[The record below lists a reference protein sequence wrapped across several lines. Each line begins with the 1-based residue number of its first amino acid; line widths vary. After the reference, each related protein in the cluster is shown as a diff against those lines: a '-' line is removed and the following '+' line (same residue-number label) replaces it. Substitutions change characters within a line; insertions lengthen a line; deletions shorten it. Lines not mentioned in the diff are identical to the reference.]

1 MRTLLLALFITCAVH
16 EIHADHVEKEI
27 VVVIPSYNNEQWYER
42 NLQSILEQNYANF
55 RIIYVNDC
63 SQDRTGECVEKW
75 VISNTEGSLSVYD
88 AWPETWNFER
98 AKTARIDDRK
108 PAHISNMGQFAIVDS
123 REFSRSSKS
132 KFQATRRIMS
142 FDESFSN
149 SVPEITE
156 KFKTAV
162 NGEKVFFTLVNNTSR
177 CGALENLYRMI
188 HSSKDHE
195 IIVTVDGD
203 DWLAD
208 ADVLKRVN
216 EVYSTQEVWMT
227 HGKFIEF
234 PMYWVEYNEPV
245 PADLIARNAVR
256 EFKCPSHLRTFYAW
270 IFKKIA
276 LEDLRINGKFFPMA
290 WDMAIMFPILEMAG
304 ERHHYFSTPNYIYN
318 NINPL
323 NDNKINEELQK
334 LLDRF
339 IRNMKPYQ
347 RLER

>member
-1 MRTLLLALFITCAVH
+1 MLNQKPCRLQGLKMRIRLYTLLLTIFILC
-16 EIHADHVEKEI
+16 HAHKIDANPVEKEI

-42 NLQSILEQNYANF
+42 NLQSVLEQNYSHF

-75 VISNTEGSLSVYD
+75 VRSNKED
-88 AWPETWNFER
+88 ALC
-98 AKTARIDDRK
+98 
-108 PAHISNMGQFAIVDS
+108 V
-123 REFSRSSKS
+123 
-132 KFQATRRIMS
+132 MS
-142 FDESFSN
+142 FDEGFSP
-149 SVPEITE
+149 SIPAITE
-156 KFKTAV
+156 KFKNAV
-162 NGEKVFFTLVNNTSR
+162 NRERAFFTLVNNTFR

-188 HSSKDHE
+188 YSCEDHE

-208 ADVLKRVN
+208 ADVLKRIN

-227 HGKFIEF
+227 HGKFTEL
-234 PMYWVEYNEPV
+234 PMYWAEWNEPV
-245 PADLIARNAVR
+245 PADLIARNAIR

-276 LEDLRINGKFFPMA
+276 LEDLLIDGKFFPMA

-304 ERHHYFSTPNYIYN
+304 ERHYYFSAPNYIYN
-318 NINPL
+318 NMNPI
-323 NDNKINEELQK
+323 NDNKVNAELQRQ
-334 LLDRF
+334 LDRF

-347 RLER
+347 RLEI